1 VARAVLTIEADT
13 SSVVRAMG
21 DLRGVARASQAAMTA
36 EARRGAKD
44 REKAARDE
52 ERARRRAEGDALRA
66 KRAAERAATSAANRE
81 SRERIAAANREARAS
96 SDAARRAMLTARAT
110 EREKTRTVER
120 EERQRTRAT
129 EREERQR
136 TAMRLREA
144 RQAAQ
149 VSRAQARAG
158 RDIGIGVRRGL
169 NVGGDA
175 ALNVGRVAYSEI
187 RDARR
192 QRAES
197 DNMLNGAFYQAHI
210 GGAEAT
216 RMRARIEQEVA
227 TGSLRGLSMESV
239 AQGLSAAQ
247 TQFNV
252 LGGESAAARAQG
264 MDRQIGLMAFARN
277 TYQDPGEVLRVAGML
292 QQQGVTGNDQMA
304 TIRAMTG
311 MAQAGSIELANVTRE
326 ALGPLMQNIARS
338 VTAGM
343 TAEQRSR
350 AVQSATLET
359 MAVGEVTARAGG
371 RSRDMLNALSK
382 TRGSITNERTQEN
395 LYARLRS
402 QGGAE
407 GQALAAQMFTMQNGR
422 ARLNEGTSAV
432 GFLSQLVAGFGGDT
446 NRVSNLLGAGG
457 PGAPMVLDAQQ
468 RRLLLLLASQGQGG
482 ESIAQ
487 NVASMQR
494 EGSRFGAADVERGRQ
509 MRDAE
514 QLTAIRSSEEQ
525 RLRALNDGTSSVV
538 RFSRALDDFVS
549 RNPIGAAAVQSGVGL
564 LGGIVGGAVF
574 PRIGAAIAG
583 TRAGAAI
590 AGVPA
595 ATGTAAAGIGLGGLA
610 LGAGGA
616 LSAIGAARTAI
627 TGGQIGGGQAS
638 TIDRVNAGLSALSP
652 GAAMGEMA
660 RQIGGAIVGALRAQ
674 PLTAAIDPHTAA
686 HARSATPTTP
696 R

>member
-1 VARAVLTIEADT
+1 
-13 SSVVRAMG
+13 MG

-96 SDAARRAMLTARAT
+96 SDAARRAMLTARSA

-136 TAMRLREA
+136 TALRLREA
-144 RQAAQ
+144 RQASQA
-149 VSRAQARAG
+149 SRERSRAG
-158 RDIGIGVRRGL
+158 RDIGIGLRRGL

-192 QRAES
+192 QRAET
-197 DNMLNGAFYQAHI
+197 DNTLNGAFYQAHV

-216 RMRARIEQEVA
+216 AMRERLQREVA
-227 TGSLRGLSMESV
+227 SGSLRGLSMEDV
-239 AQGLSAAQ
+239 AGGLAAAQ

-252 LGGESAAARAQG
+252 LAGASPQERARG

-292 QQQGVTGNDQMA
+292 QQQGITGTDQME

-311 MAQAGSIELANVTRE
+311 MAQAGSIELSTITST
-326 ALGPLMQNIARS
+326 ALGPLMANVARATSGARTQQERAAAVRAS
-338 VTAGM
+338 V
-343 TAEQRSR
+343 
-350 AVQSATLET
+350 LET
-359 MAVGEVTARAGG
+359 MAVGEITSAGG
-371 RSRDMLNALSK
+371 LTPRNA
-382 TRGSITNERTQEN
+382 IN
-395 LYARLRS
+395 
-402 QGGAE
+402 
-407 GQALAAQMFTMQNGR
+407 ALAALRSEVESPMMAQRLRQRLVNDGR
-422 ARLNEGTSAV
+422 TGLADRITQQDESGRVTLRNRSAV
-432 GFLSQLVAGFGGDT
+432 GFVSELMQGMGGDT
-446 NRVSNLLGAGG
+446 NAVVNLLRSGGSRNAMVVGSPIRTLIGA
-457 PGAPMVLDAQQ
+457 
-468 RRLLLLLASQGQGG
+468 LASQGQGG
-482 ESIAQ
+482 RTVAE
-487 NVASMQR
+487 NVARMQR
-494 EGSRFGAADVERGRQ
+494 EGSAFGAADVERGRQ

-514 QLTAIRSSEEQ
+514 QLTAIRSAEEQ

-538 RFSRALDDFVS
+538 RFSRTLDDFVS
-549 RNPIGAAAVQSGVGL
+549 RNPIGAAAAQSGAGL
-564 LGGIVGGAVF
+564 LGGVLGGAVF

-583 TRAGAAI
+583 TRVGAAA

-595 ATGTAAAGIGLGGLA
+595 AAGVGAGVGLGGLA

-616 LSAIGAARTAI
+616 LSALGAARTAL

-674 PLTAAIDPHTAA
+674 PLQASVDPHTAA
-686 HARSATPTTP
+686 HARSATQATP

>member
-1 VARAVLTIEADT
+1 MARAVLTIEADT

-52 ERARRRAEGDALRA
+52 ERARRRAEGEALRA

-149 VSRAQARAG
+149 VSRTQARAG

-197 DNMLNGAFYQAHI
+197 DNVLNGAFYQAHI

-239 AQGLSAAQ
+239 AAGLSAAQ

-382 TRGSITNERTQEN
+382 TRGSITNERTQES
-395 LYARLRS
+395 LYARLRNA
-402 QGGAE
+402 GAP
-407 GQALAAQMFTMQNGR
+407 GQALASQMFTMQNGH

-549 RNPIGAAAVQSGVGL
+549 RNPIGAAAVQSGAGL

-583 TRAGAAI
+583 TRAGAAA
-590 AGVPA
+590 AGVPTA
-595 ATGTAAAGIGLGGLA
+595 AGTAAAGIGLGGLA
-610 LGAGGA
+610 LGAGGV
-616 LSAIGAARTAI
+616 LSALGAARTAI

-638 TIDRVNAGLSALSP
+638 TIDRVNAGIAALSP

-660 RQIGGAIVGALRAQ
+660 RQIGGAVVGALRAQ

-686 HARSATPTTP
+686 HARSATPATP

>member
-1 VARAVLTIEADT
+1 MARAVLTIEADT

-144 RQAAQ
+144 RQASQTA
-149 VSRAQARAG
+149 RAQARAG

-239 AQGLSAAQ
+239 AAGLSAAQ

-382 TRGSITNERTQEN
+382 TRGSITNERTQES
-395 LYARLRS
+395 LYARLR
-402 QGGAE
+402 GAGAP
-407 GQALAAQMFTMQNGR
+407 GQALAAQMFTMQNGH

-549 RNPIGAAAVQSGVGL
+549 RNPIGAAAVQSGAGL

-583 TRAGAAI
+583 TRAGAAA

-595 ATGTAAAGIGLGGLA
+595 AAGTAAAGIGLGGLA

-616 LSAIGAARTAI
+616 LSALGAARTAL

-638 TIDRVNAGLSALSP
+638 TIDRVNAGIAALSP

-660 RQIGGAIVGALRAQ
+660 RQIGGVIVGALRTQ

-686 HARSATPTTP
+686 HARSAAPATP

>member
-1 VARAVLTIEADT
+1 MARAVLTIEADT

-52 ERARRRAEGDALRA
+52 ERARRRAEGEALRA

-144 RQAAQ
+144 RQASQTA
-149 VSRAQARAG
+149 RAQARAG

-382 TRGSITNERTQEN
+382 TRGSITNERTQES
-395 LYARLRS
+395 LYARLR
-402 QGGAE
+402 GAGAP

-514 QLTAIRSSEEQ
+514 AQTTIQANEETRMNELTDNTSKLAQLSTSIDNWT
-525 RLRALNDGTSSVV
+525 RA
-538 RFSRALDDFVS
+538 
-549 RNPIGAAAVQSGVGL
+549 NPLAAQGAQSGGGLLAGVLGGAAAPAIGRTVARALPALAPIWSAVTGVT
-564 LGGIVGGAVF
+564 GA
-574 PRIGAAIAG
+574 IN
-583 TRAGAAI
+583 
-590 AGVPA
+590 
-595 ATGTAAAGIGLGGLA
+595 AT
-610 LGAGGA
+610 GAGGGIA
-616 LSAIGAARTAI
+616 AQGATVA
-627 TGGQIGGGQAS
+627 
-638 TIDRVNAGLSALSP
+638 AGLGIAGLAGRSINREMGHTQQSDNPFSANFYTEFTRSVRDAVRD
-652 GAAMGEMA
+652 GIAAA
-660 RQIGGAIVGALRAQ
+660 PI
-674 PLTAAIDPHTAA
+674 TAAIDPHTAA
-686 HARSATPTTP
+686 HARSAAPATP